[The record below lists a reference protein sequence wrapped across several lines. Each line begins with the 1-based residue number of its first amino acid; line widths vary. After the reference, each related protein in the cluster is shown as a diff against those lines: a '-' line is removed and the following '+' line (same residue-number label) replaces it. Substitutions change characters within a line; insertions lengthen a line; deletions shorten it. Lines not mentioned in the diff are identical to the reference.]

1 MALTL
6 PYEHPL
12 RNGFKVVT
20 TQIGQS
26 TATIYVTP
34 GYFETLKIGLFA
46 GRGIEVRD
54 GANSQRVVV
63 VSRSFANTYLKG
75 RNALDTQLRIGRN
88 NFQVVGI
95 ADDIQ
100 QYSGVGDIAPP
111 SIHPTVYLPVA
122 QLPDAFMGIHVWFS
136 PSWVVRSRLSPG
148 SLAAKLKSAIAAV
161 DPMLSVANFRSMDD
175 LRRLSTRDQRYQS
188 ALFVSVAGLAL
199 LLSVIGLYGIVTRSV
214 TQRTREVG
222 IRMALGADVWD
233 SIWAILRPALA
244 YAAAGLALGLL
255 FSAAASHLLR
265 HLIWGI
271 APDDPLTFVVSS
283 AILVFCALIASVIP
297 AARVTHINPV
307 ETLRY
312 E

>member
-1 MALTL
+1 
-6 PYEHPL
+6 
-12 RNGFKVVT
+12 
-20 TQIGQS
+20 
-26 TATIYVTP
+26 
-34 GYFETLKIGLFA
+34 
-46 GRGIEVRD
+46 
-54 GANSQRVVV
+54 
-63 VSRSFANTYLKG
+63 
-75 RNALDTQLRIGRN
+75 
-88 NFQVVGI
+88 
-95 ADDIQ
+95 
-100 QYSGVGDIAPP
+100 
-111 SIHPTVYLPVA
+111 
-122 QLPDAFMGIHVWFS
+122 
-136 PSWVVRSRLSPG
+136 VVRSRLSPG